1 MEKKKKKSILSCI
14 NGYKFSTIM
23 SPITVALEVVMEIL
37 IPLVMSDIINIID
50 FNNKHEAGAT
60 LKLTLLK
67 FLSDVPSQKAAI
79 IAGFILIGFA
89 ILSLGFGV
97 LSGIFSAKA
106 SCGFAKNLRKEIYY
120 SIQNFSF
127 ANIDK
132 FSTSS
137 LITRTTTD
145 VTNVQMSFQMVI
157 RIAVRA
163 PFMLIFAFIMS
174 IVISP
179 KISMIF
185 VVVVPVLAL
194 ALFFIMTKAHPNF
207 KKMFAKYD
215 DLNTVVQENVASA
228 RTVKAFVREDFE
240 TKKFKHSSEEIYK
253 YSVKAEGWLAFNNPF
268 MQAAV
273 YVCFMFVSFMGA
285 KLCAPYTST
294 FTTGDLNAL
303 FTYIMQILM
312 SLMMLSMIIVMIT
325 MSKAS
330 VERISAVINEEP
342 TIKNCENPVYTVND
356 GSIVFDHVDFS
367 YEDSEN
373 KLVLSDINLNIKSGM
388 TVGIV
393 GGTGSAKSTLVN
405 LIPRLYDIT
414 SGSLKVGG
422 VEVKDYDIKTL
433 RDEVSVVLQKN
444 VLFTGTIA
452 SNLRWGNEFAT
463 EEEIEHASKLAQA
476 DEFVSRF
483 PDKYNSHIEQG
494 GANVSG
500 GQRQRLCIA
509 RALMKHPKILI
520 LDDST
525 SAVDTKTD
533 ALIRKAF
540 REEIPDT
547 TKIIIA
553 QRISSVEDAD
563 MIIVLDD
570 GKMVGKGT
578 HKELMKN
585 CEVYKQIASSQM
597 SEAELAASLNEEVD
611 KDE

>member
-14 NGYKFSTIM
+14 NGYKFPTIM

-120 SIQNFSF
+120 SIQDFSF

-215 DLNTVVQENVASA
+215 DLNTVVQENVAGA

-452 SNLRWGNEFAT
+452 SHLRWGNEFAT

-570 GKMVGKGT
+570 GHISGVGT
-578 HKELMKN
+578 HEELLKSN
-585 CEVYKQIASSQM
+585 EIYKEVYTSQVKGAG
-597 SEAELAASLNEEVD
+597 SHEE
-611 KDE
+611 

>member
-215 DLNTVVQENVASA
+215 DLNTVVQENVAGA

-367 YEDSEN
+367 YEDSDN

-570 GKMVGKGT
+570 GHISGVGT
-578 HKELMKN
+578 HEELLKSN
-585 CEVYKQIASSQM
+585 EIYKEVYTSQVKGAG
-597 SEAELAASLNEEVD
+597 SHEE
-611 KDE
+611 

>member
-120 SIQNFSF
+120 SIQDFSF

-215 DLNTVVQENVASA
+215 DLNTVVQENVAGA

-367 YEDSEN
+367 YEYSEN

-463 EEEIEHASKLAQA
+463 EEEIEHASRLAQA

-570 GKMVGKGT
+570 GHISGVGT
-578 HKELMKN
+578 HKELLKSN
-585 CEVYKQIASSQM
+585 EIYKEVYTSQVKGAG
-597 SEAELAASLNEEVD
+597 SHEE
-611 KDE
+611 

>member
-215 DLNTVVQENVASA
+215 DLNTVVQENVAGA

-294 FTTGDLNAL
+294 FTTGDLNAV

-570 GKMVGKGT
+570 GHISGVGT
-578 HKELMKN
+578 HKELLKSN
-585 CEVYKQIASSQM
+585 EIYKEVYTSQVKGAG
-597 SEAELAASLNEEVD
+597 SHEE
-611 KDE
+611 

>member
-79 IAGFILIGFA
+79 IVGFILIGFA

-120 SIQNFSF
+120 SIQDFSF

-215 DLNTVVQENVASA
+215 DLNTVVQENVAGA

-388 TVGIV
+388 TVCIV

-570 GKMVGKGT
+570 GHISGVGT
-578 HKELMKN
+578 HEELLKSN
-585 CEVYKQIASSQM
+585 EIYKEVYTSQVKGAG
-597 SEAELAASLNEEVD
+597 SHEE
-611 KDE
+611 

>member
-14 NGYKFSTIM
+14 KGYKFSTIM

-120 SIQNFSF
+120 SIQGFSF

-215 DLNTVVQENVASA
+215 DLNTVVQENVAGA

-570 GKMVGKGT
+570 GHISGVGT
-578 HKELMKN
+578 HKELLKSN
-585 CEVYKQIASSQM
+585 EIYKEVYTSQVKGAG
-597 SEAELAASLNEEVD
+597 SHEE
-611 KDE
+611 

>member
-1 MEKKKKKSILSCI
+1 MGKKKKKSILSCI

-215 DLNTVVQENVASA
+215 DLNTVVQENVAGA

-570 GKMVGKGT
+570 GHISGVGT
-578 HKELMKN
+578 HEELLKSN
-585 CEVYKQIASSQM
+585 EIYKEVYTSQVKGAG
-597 SEAELAASLNEEVD
+597 SHEE
-611 KDE
+611 

>member
-120 SIQNFSF
+120 SIQDFSF

-215 DLNTVVQENVASA
+215 DLNTVVQENVAGA

-570 GKMVGKGT
+570 GHISGIGT
-578 HKELMKN
+578 HKELLKSN
-585 CEVYKQIASSQM
+585 EIYKEVYTSQVKGAG
-597 SEAELAASLNEEVD
+597 SHEE
-611 KDE
+611 

>member
-23 SPITVALEVVMEIL
+23 SPITVALELVMEIL

-120 SIQNFSF
+120 SIQDFSF

-215 DLNTVVQENVASA
+215 DLNTVVQENVAGA

-570 GKMVGKGT
+570 GHISGVGT
-578 HKELMKN
+578 HEELLKSN
-585 CEVYKQIASSQM
+585 EIYKEVYTSQVKGAG
-597 SEAELAASLNEEVD
+597 SHEE
-611 KDE
+611 

>member
-120 SIQNFSF
+120 SIQDFSF

-215 DLNTVVQENVASA
+215 DLNTVVQENVAGA

-570 GKMVGKGT
+570 GHISGVGT
-578 HKELMKN
+578 HEELLKSN
-585 CEVYKQIASSQM
+585 EIYKEVYTSQVKGAG
-597 SEAELAASLNEEVD
+597 SYEE
-611 KDE
+611 

>member
-215 DLNTVVQENVASA
+215 DLNTVVQENVAGA

-570 GKMVGKGT
+570 GHISGVGT
-578 HKELMKN
+578 HEELLKSN
-585 CEVYKQIASSQM
+585 EIYKEVYTSQVKG
-597 SEAELAASLNEEVD
+597 AGTHEE
-611 KDE
+611 

>member
-120 SIQNFSF
+120 SIQDFSF

-215 DLNTVVQENVASA
+215 DLNTVVQENVAGA
-228 RTVKAFVREDFE
+228 RTVKAFVHEDFE

-312 SLMMLSMIIVMIT
+312 CLMMLSMIIVMIT

-570 GKMVGKGT
+570 GHISGVGT
-578 HKELMKN
+578 HEELLKSN
-585 CEVYKQIASSQM
+585 EIYKEVYTSQVKGAG
-597 SEAELAASLNEEVD
+597 SHEE
-611 KDE
+611 

>member
-14 NGYKFSTIM
+14 NGYKFPTIM

-67 FLSDVPSQKAAI
+67 FLKDVPSQKAAI

-120 SIQNFSF
+120 SIQDFSF

-145 VTNVQMSFQMVI
+145 VTNVQNAFQMVI

-185 VVVVPVLAL
+185 VIVVPVLAL
-194 ALFFIMTKAHPNF
+194 LLLFIMTKAHPNF

-215 DLNTVVQENVASA
+215 DLNTVVQENVAGA

-240 TKKFKHSSEEIYK
+240 TKKFKHSSEEINK
-253 YSVKAEGWLAFNNPF
+253 YSIKAEGWLAFNNPF

-285 KLCAPYTST
+285 KLCAPHTST

-325 MSKAS
+325 MSRAS

-342 TIKNCENPVYTVND
+342 TIKNCENPVYTVKD

-367 YEDSEN
+367 YEDSED

-570 GKMVGKGT
+570 GHITGVGT
-578 HKELMKN
+578 HEELLKSN
-585 CEVYKQIASSQM
+585 EIYKEVYTSQVKGAG
-597 SEAELAASLNEEVD
+597 SHEE
-611 KDE
+611 

>member
-120 SIQNFSF
+120 SIQDFSF

-215 DLNTVVQENVASA
+215 DLNTVVQENVAGA

-342 TIKNCENPVYTVND
+342 TIKNCENSVYTVND

-570 GKMVGKGT
+570 GHISGVGT
-578 HKELMKN
+578 HKELLKSN
-585 CEVYKQIASSQM
+585 EIYKEVYTSQVKGAG
-597 SEAELAASLNEEVD
+597 SHEE
-611 KDE
+611 

>member
-215 DLNTVVQENVASA
+215 DLNTVVQENVAGA

-303 FTYIMQILM
+303 FTYILQILM
-312 SLMMLSMIIVMIT
+312 CLMMLSMIIVMIT

-570 GKMVGKGT
+570 GHISGVGT
-578 HKELMKN
+578 HKELLKSN
-585 CEVYKQIASSQM
+585 EIYKEVYTSQVKGAG
-597 SEAELAASLNEEVD
+597 SHEE
-611 KDE
+611 

>member
-120 SIQNFSF
+120 SIQDFSF

-215 DLNTVVQENVASA
+215 DLNTVVQENVAGA
-228 RTVKAFVREDFE
+228 RTLKAFVREDFE

-570 GKMVGKGT
+570 GHISGVGT
-578 HKELMKN
+578 HKELLKSN
-585 CEVYKQIASSQM
+585 EIYKEVYTSQVKGAG
-597 SEAELAASLNEEVD
+597 SHEE
-611 KDE
+611 

>member
-120 SIQNFSF
+120 SIQDFSF

-215 DLNTVVQENVASA
+215 DLNTVVQENVAGA

-356 GSIVFDHVDFS
+356 GSIFFDHVDFS

-570 GKMVGKGT
+570 GHISGVGT
-578 HKELMKN
+578 HKELLKSN
-585 CEVYKQIASSQM
+585 EIYKEVYTSQVKGAG
-597 SEAELAASLNEEVD
+597 SHEE
-611 KDE
+611 

>member
-120 SIQNFSF
+120 SIQDFSF

-215 DLNTVVQENVASA
+215 DLNTVVQENVAGA

-312 SLMMLSMIIVMIT
+312 CLMMLSMIIVMIT

-342 TIKNCENPVYTVND
+342 TIKNCENPIYTVND

-570 GKMVGKGT
+570 GHISGVGT
-578 HKELMKN
+578 HKELLKSN
-585 CEVYKQIASSQM
+585 EIYKEVYTSQVKGAG
-597 SEAELAASLNEEVD
+597 SHEE
-611 KDE
+611 

>member
-23 SPITVALEVVMEIL
+23 SPITVALEIVMEIL

-215 DLNTVVQENVASA
+215 DLNTVVQENVAGA

-570 GKMVGKGT
+570 GHISGVGT
-578 HKELMKN
+578 HEELLKSN
-585 CEVYKQIASSQM
+585 EIYKEVYTSQVKGAG
-597 SEAELAASLNEEVD
+597 SHEE
-611 KDE
+611 

>member
-185 VVVVPVLAL
+185 VVVVPVLVL

-215 DLNTVVQENVASA
+215 DLNTVVQENVAGA

-312 SLMMLSMIIVMIT
+312 CLMMLSMIIVMIT

-570 GKMVGKGT
+570 GHISGVGT
-578 HKELMKN
+578 HKELLKSN
-585 CEVYKQIASSQM
+585 EIYKEVYTSQVKGAG
-597 SEAELAASLNEEVD
+597 SHEE
-611 KDE
+611 

>member
-120 SIQNFSF
+120 SIQDFSF

-215 DLNTVVQENVASA
+215 DLNTVVQENVAGA

-422 VEVKDYDIKTL
+422 VEVNDYDIKTL

-570 GKMVGKGT
+570 GHISGVGT
-578 HKELMKN
+578 HKELLKSN
-585 CEVYKQIASSQM
+585 EIYKEVYTSQVKGAG
-597 SEAELAASLNEEVD
+597 SHEE
-611 KDE
+611 

>member
-215 DLNTVVQENVASA
+215 DLNTVVQENVAGA

-312 SLMMLSMIIVMIT
+312 CLMMLSMIIVMIT

-373 KLVLSDINLNIKSGM
+373 KLVLSDVNLNIKSGM

-570 GKMVGKGT
+570 GHISGVGT
-578 HKELMKN
+578 HEELLKSN
-585 CEVYKQIASSQM
+585 EIYKEVYTSQVKGAG
-597 SEAELAASLNEEVD
+597 SHEE
-611 KDE
+611 

>member
-120 SIQNFSF
+120 SIQDFSF

-215 DLNTVVQENVASA
+215 DLNTVVQENVAGA

-356 GSIVFDHVDFS
+356 GSIIFDHVDFS

-570 GKMVGKGT
+570 GHISGVGT
-578 HKELMKN
+578 HKELLKSN
-585 CEVYKQIASSQM
+585 EIYKEVYTSQVKGAG
-597 SEAELAASLNEEVD
+597 SHEE
-611 KDE
+611 

>member
-120 SIQNFSF
+120 SIQDFSF

-163 PFMLIFAFIMS
+163 PFTLIFAFIMS

-215 DLNTVVQENVASA
+215 DLNTVVQENVAGA

-509 RALMKHPKILI
+509 RALMKRPKILI

-570 GKMVGKGT
+570 GHISGVGT
-578 HKELMKN
+578 HEELLKSN
-585 CEVYKQIASSQM
+585 EIYKEVYTSQVKGAG
-597 SEAELAASLNEEVD
+597 SHEE
-611 KDE
+611 

>member
-120 SIQNFSF
+120 SIQDFSF

-215 DLNTVVQENVASA
+215 DLNTVVQENVAGA

-285 KLCAPYTST
+285 KLCAPFTST

-570 GKMVGKGT
+570 GHISGVGT
-578 HKELMKN
+578 HKELLKSN
-585 CEVYKQIASSQM
+585 EIYKEVYTSQVKGAG
-597 SEAELAASLNEEVD
+597 SHEE
-611 KDE
+611 

>member
-120 SIQNFSF
+120 SIQDFSF

-163 PFMLIFAFIMS
+163 PFTLIFAFIMS

-215 DLNTVVQENVASA
+215 DLNTVVQENVAGA

-570 GKMVGKGT
+570 GHISGVGT
-578 HKELMKN
+578 HKELLKSN
-585 CEVYKQIASSQM
+585 EIYKEVYTSQVKGAG
-597 SEAELAASLNEEVD
+597 SHEE
-611 KDE
+611 

>member
-23 SPITVALEVVMEIL
+23 SPITVALEVVIEIL

-215 DLNTVVQENVASA
+215 DLNTVVQENVAGA

-422 VEVKDYDIKTL
+422 VDVKDYDIKTL

-570 GKMVGKGT
+570 GHISGVGT
-578 HKELMKN
+578 HEELLKSN
-585 CEVYKQIASSQM
+585 EIYKEVYTSQVKGAG
-597 SEAELAASLNEEVD
+597 SHEE
-611 KDE
+611 

>member
-1 MEKKKKKSILSCI
+1 MEKKKKKGILSCI

-120 SIQNFSF
+120 SIQDFSF

-215 DLNTVVQENVASA
+215 DLNTVVQENVAGA

-570 GKMVGKGT
+570 GHISGVGT
-578 HKELMKN
+578 HEELLKGN
-585 CEVYKQIASSQM
+585 EIYKEVYTSQVKGAG
-597 SEAELAASLNEEVD
+597 SHEE
-611 KDE
+611 

>member
-14 NGYKFSTIM
+14 NGYKIPTIL

-50 FNNKHEAGAT
+50 FNNAHEAGAT

-67 FLSDVPSQKAAI
+67 FLSDVSSQKAAI

-89 ILSLGFGV
+89 ILSLAFGV

-127 ANIDK
+127 ENIDK

-145 VTNVQMSFQMVI
+145 VTNVQNAFQMII
-157 RIAVRA
+157 RIAVRS
-163 PFMLIFAFIMS
+163 PFMLVFAFIMS
-174 IVISP
+174 IIISP

-185 VVVVPVLAL
+185 VIVVPSLAL
-194 ALFFIMTKAHPNF
+194 CLFFIMTKAHPNF
-207 KKMFAKYD
+207 KKMFTKYD
-215 DLNTVVQENVASA
+215 DLNTVVQENVAGA

-240 TKKFKHSSEEIYK
+240 TKKFKHASKEIYK
-253 YSVKAEGWLAFNNPF
+253 YSVKAEGLLAFNNPF
-268 MQAAV
+268 MQTAI
-273 YVCFMFVSFMGA
+273 YVCFIFVSFVGA
-285 KLCAPYTST
+285 KLCAPISST

-325 MSKAS
+325 MSRAS

-342 TIKNCENPVYTVND
+342 TIKNCENPVFEVKD

-367 YEDSEN
+367 YENSEE
-373 KLVLSDINLNIKSGM
+373 KLVLTDINLNIKSGM

-393 GGTGSAKSTLVN
+393 GGTGSAKSSLVN

-422 VEVKDYDIKTL
+422 VEVKDYDIKVL

-452 SNLRWGNEFAT
+452 SNLRWGNDTAT

-483 PDKYNSHIEQG
+483 PDKYESHIEQG

-563 MIIVLDD
+563 MIVVLDD
-570 GKMVGKGT
+570 GHISGVGT
-578 HKELMKN
+578 HEELLKSN
-585 CEVYKQIASSQM
+585 EIYREVYTSQVKGAG
-597 SEAELAASLNEEVD
+597 SHEE
-611 KDE
+611 

>member
-120 SIQNFSF
+120 SIQDFSF

-215 DLNTVVQENVASA
+215 DLNTVVQENVAGA

-405 LIPRLYDIT
+405 LIPRVYDIT

-570 GKMVGKGT
+570 GHISGVGT
-578 HKELMKN
+578 HEELLKSN
-585 CEVYKQIASSQM
+585 EIYKEVYTSQVKGAG
-597 SEAELAASLNEEVD
+597 SHEE
-611 KDE
+611 

>member
-120 SIQNFSF
+120 SIQDFSF

-215 DLNTVVQENVASA
+215 DLNTVVQENVAGA

-312 SLMMLSMIIVMIT
+312 NLMMLSMIIVMIT

-570 GKMVGKGT
+570 GHISGVGT
-578 HKELMKN
+578 HKELLKSN
-585 CEVYKQIASSQM
+585 EIYKEVYTSQVKGAG
-597 SEAELAASLNEEVD
+597 SHEE
-611 KDE
+611 

>member
-120 SIQNFSF
+120 SIQDFSF

-185 VVVVPVLAL
+185 VVVAPVLAL

-215 DLNTVVQENVASA
+215 DLNTVVQENVAGA

-570 GKMVGKGT
+570 GHISGVGT
-578 HKELMKN
+578 HKELLKSN
-585 CEVYKQIASSQM
+585 EIYKEVYTSQVKGAG
-597 SEAELAASLNEEVD
+597 SHEE
-611 KDE
+611 

>member
-120 SIQNFSF
+120 SIQDFSF

-145 VTNVQMSFQMVI
+145 VTNVQNAYMMII

-215 DLNTVVQENVASA
+215 DLNTVVQENVAGA

-483 PDKYNSHIEQG
+483 PDKYNSHIEQS

-570 GKMVGKGT
+570 GHISGVGT
-578 HKELMKN
+578 HEELLKSN
-585 CEVYKQIASSQM
+585 EIYKEVYTSQVKGAG
-597 SEAELAASLNEEVD
+597 SHEE
-611 KDE
+611 

>member
-89 ILSLGFGV
+89 ILSFGFGV

-120 SIQNFSF
+120 SIQDFSF

-215 DLNTVVQENVASA
+215 DLNTVVQENVAGA

-463 EEEIEHASKLAQA
+463 EEEIEHASRLAQA

-570 GKMVGKGT
+570 GHISGVGT
-578 HKELMKN
+578 HKELLKSN
-585 CEVYKQIASSQM
+585 EIYKEVYTSQVKGAG
-597 SEAELAASLNEEVD
+597 SHEE
-611 KDE
+611 

>member
-120 SIQNFSF
+120 SIQDFSF

-215 DLNTVVQENVASA
+215 DLNTVVQENVAGA

-367 YEDSEN
+367 CEDSEN

-570 GKMVGKGT
+570 GHISGVGT
-578 HKELMKN
+578 HEELLKSN
-585 CEVYKQIASSQM
+585 EIYKEVYTSQVKGAG
-597 SEAELAASLNEEVD
+597 SHEE
-611 KDE
+611 

>member
-120 SIQNFSF
+120 SIQDFSF

-174 IVISP
+174 IVISH

-207 KKMFAKYD
+207 RKMFAKYD
-215 DLNTVVQENVASA
+215 DLNTVVQENVAGA

-570 GKMVGKGT
+570 GHISGVGT
-578 HKELMKN
+578 HEELLKSN
-585 CEVYKQIASSQM
+585 EIYKEVYTSQVKGAG
-597 SEAELAASLNEEVD
+597 SHEE
-611 KDE
+611 

>member
-120 SIQNFSF
+120 SIQDFSF

-215 DLNTVVQENVASA
+215 DLNTVVQENVAGA

-540 REEIPDT
+540 REKIPDT

-570 GKMVGKGT
+570 GHISGVGT
-578 HKELMKN
+578 HKELLKSN
-585 CEVYKQIASSQM
+585 EIYKEVYTSQVKGAG
-597 SEAELAASLNEEVD
+597 SHEE
-611 KDE
+611 

>member
-79 IAGFILIGFA
+79 IVGFILIGFA

-120 SIQNFSF
+120 SIQDFSF

-215 DLNTVVQENVASA
+215 DLNTVVQENVAGA

-570 GKMVGKGT
+570 GHISGVGT
-578 HKELMKN
+578 HEELLKSN
-585 CEVYKQIASSQM
+585 EIYKEVYTSQVKGAG
-597 SEAELAASLNEEVD
+597 SHEE
-611 KDE
+611 

>member
-120 SIQNFSF
+120 SIQDFSF

-215 DLNTVVQENVASA
+215 DLNTVVQENVAGA

-444 VLFTGTIA
+444 VLFTGTIE

-570 GKMVGKGT
+570 GHISGVGT
-578 HKELMKN
+578 HKELLKSN
-585 CEVYKQIASSQM
+585 EIYKEVYTSQVKGAG
-597 SEAELAASLNEEVD
+597 SHEE
-611 KDE
+611 

>member
-97 LSGIFSAKA
+97 LSGIFSANA

-215 DLNTVVQENVASA
+215 DLNTVVQENVAGA

-570 GKMVGKGT
+570 GHISGVGT
-578 HKELMKN
+578 HEELLKSN
-585 CEVYKQIASSQM
+585 EIYKEVYTSQVKGAG
-597 SEAELAASLNEEVD
+597 SHEE
-611 KDE
+611 